1 MRKINLLNLA
11 MSNFTKE
18 LILLYKDNALD
29 QNADAMAKYM
39 KNLFPF
45 YGIKTDLR
53 RSLHKQALEHNKQ
66 EVKDKARRIAIELYA
81 KPERECHYS
90 AVEVLIKALKGQYKL
105 EDITFIEYLLVNNS
119 WWDTVDVISKYL
131 LGEYLKCYP
140 QEITVVTQRF
150 SASDNMWLNRA
161 AILFQL
167 GYKKDTDESL
177 LFDMCY
183 RHRESNE
190 FFIQKA
196 IGWAL
201 REYAKTNPET
211 VREFVA
217 DAGLKPLSVRE
228 ALKNI

>member
-1 MRKINLLNLA
+1 MPKTNLLNLI
-11 MSNFTKE
+11 MSNFSKE
-18 LILLYKDNALD
+18 LILLYKDNASAE
-29 QNADAMAKYM
+29 NADAMAKYM
-39 KNLFPF
+39 KKLFPF

-66 EVKDKARRIAIELYA
+66 EVKEKARRIAIELYA
-81 KPERECHYS
+81 RPERECHYS

-119 WWDTVDVISKYL
+119 WWDSVDVISKYL
-131 LGEYLKCYP
+131 LGEYLKQYP
-140 QEITVVTQRF
+140 KEIAEVTMRF
-150 SASDNMWLNRA
+150 SASDNMWLNRS

-167 GYKKDTDESL
+167 GYKKDTDENL
-177 LFDMCY
+177 LFEICC
-183 RHRESNE
+183 RHRESKE

-201 REYAKTNPET
+201 REYAKTNPQA
-211 VREFVA
+211 VRNFVFS
-217 DAGLKPLSVRE
+217 AGLKPLSNRE